1 MNRRCSQR
9 LVIQMKGLKVIGRC
23 GVMFLRIFKN
33 CLLSNRLNIIVKI
46 IHNNV
51 LRIFCSCRCEHL
63 EMRNN
68 ISSDDN
74 CKD

>member
-9 LVIQMKGLKVIGRC
+9 LVIQMQGLKVIGRC

-33 CLLSNRLNIIVKI
+33 CLQSNRLNVIVKI
-46 IHNNV
+46 IHNV
-51 LRIFCSCRCEHL
+51 LRIFCSCRCEDL
-63 EMRNN
+63 EMWNN
-68 ISSDDN
+68 ISFDDN